1 MVTAFVL
8 LNVERGRINA
18 VAETLGDVPGIAE
31 VYAVAG
37 RYDLVAVLRVKTNEA
52 LADLVTKS
60 IRDVAGI
67 THTETLIAFRAYS
80 RHDLEAIF
88 GRRGDA
94 ALPNRHPLRRR
105 PRLHHGGRAEGA
117 RDPAAPARGRIPYQ
131 RDQRQ
136 HQQRRASDRHLRE
149 LPDGPTSRG

>member
-1 MVTAFVL
+1 MAVSSRAMVTAFVL
-8 LNVERGRINA
+8 LNVERGQINA

-31 VYAVAG
+31 VYSVAG

-88 GRRGDA
+88 G
-94 ALPNRHPLRRR
+94 
-105 PRLHHGGRAEGA
+105 
-117 RDPAAPARGRIPYQ
+117 
-131 RDQRQ
+131 
-136 HQQRRASDRHLRE
+136 
-149 LPDGPTSRG
+149 